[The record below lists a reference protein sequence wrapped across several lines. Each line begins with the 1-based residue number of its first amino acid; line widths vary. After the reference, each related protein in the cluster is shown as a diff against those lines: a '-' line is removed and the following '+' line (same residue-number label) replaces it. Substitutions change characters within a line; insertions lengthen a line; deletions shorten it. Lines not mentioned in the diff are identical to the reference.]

1 MSLFSQSC
9 EIAVVSS
16 HLTDKVDKNM
26 RDFPVVPE
34 KFLNPWVHVLAQI
47 LDHCSCLSLQYLKVE
62 LMLWWFVHDRFISW
76 DTVCNPARCASG
88 SRMCVWGTYVAHWYD
103 WVETLTDGA
112 TQANE
117 KAVILYI
124 QMCILNAYLGLKGFF
139 YICSE
144 NIQILMT
151 ISVTPVLHFL
161 PGNSAYVNFKLNFC
175 SPFPSLYV
183 RF

>member
-1 MSLFSQSC
+1 MDIYKTSHSWNMSLFSQSC

-26 RDFPVVPE
+26 RNFPVIPE
-34 KFLNPWVHVLAQI
+34 KFLNPWVHMLAQI
-47 LDHCSCLSLQYLKVE
+47 LDHCSYLSLQHLKVE
-62 LMLWWFVHDRFISW
+62 LMLWWFVQDRFISW

-103 WVETLTDGA
+103 WVETLTNGA

-124 QMCILNAYLGLKGFF
+124 QMCILNVYLGLKVFF
-139 YICSE
+139 IYAVKIFRFSWPSASPLYCIFFLE
-144 NIQILMT
+144 ILPM
-151 ISVTPVLHFL
+151 
-161 PGNSAYVNFKLNFC
+161 
-175 SPFPSLYV
+175 
-183 RF
+183 